1 MPVLAKFCPVQ
12 TDILKELRKEKAL
25 TQAAIGKYFNI
36 SGAMYSMYETNKR
49 PMSIYMLCRL
59 ADLLE
64 TSTDYI
70 LGRTDDPR
78 PPHPRKHYN
87 IKEQKK
93 MNRFFLIQS
102 SICEPRRLSII
113 QKETGIHEKNDSF
126 FLAHSAPHIT
136 AIGFCFCI
144 RNAAGQ

>member
-1 MPVLAKFCPVQ
+1 MLKFCTRITFYGKILTPLLSKGGEEINVCADEILSVQ

-93 MNRFFLIQS
+93 
-102 SICEPRRLSII
+102 
-113 QKETGIHEKNDSF
+113 
-126 FLAHSAPHIT
+126 
-136 AIGFCFCI
+136 
-144 RNAAGQ
+144 

>member
-1 MPVLAKFCPVQ
+1 MPVLTKFCPVQ

-64 TSTDYI
+64 TSTITFLAGRMIRDHRI
-70 LGRTDDPR
+70 LG
-78 PPHPRKHYN
+78 N
-87 IKEQKK
+87 I
-93 MNRFFLIQS
+93 
-102 SICEPRRLSII
+102 
-113 QKETGIHEKNDSF
+113 
-126 FLAHSAPHIT
+126 IT
-136 AIGFCFCI
+136 
-144 RNAAGQ
+144 

>member
-1 MPVLAKFCPVQ
+1 MPVLTKFCPVQ

-70 LGRTDDPR
+70 LGRTDNQR
-78 PPHPRKHYN
+78 PQHPRKHYN

-93 MNRFFLIQS
+93 
-102 SICEPRRLSII
+102 
-113 QKETGIHEKNDSF
+113 
-126 FLAHSAPHIT
+126 
-136 AIGFCFCI
+136 
-144 RNAAGQ
+144 

>member
-1 MPVLAKFCPVQ
+1 MNFCTRITFCGKILTPLLSERGREVMPVLTKFCPVQ

-93 MNRFFLIQS
+93 
-102 SICEPRRLSII
+102 
-113 QKETGIHEKNDSF
+113 
-126 FLAHSAPHIT
+126 
-136 AIGFCFCI
+136 
-144 RNAAGQ
+144 